1 MSFLR
6 GMRFTALFILL
17 FAMFTNVAAMAAET
31 EQKTEKRKYTPEELY
46 QMREVI
52 RHMTSENAQCMADTE
67 KLELIVYI
75 WGNKKLEAFN
85 AWYKTVPNYKSV
97 LQILATTYDQ
107 DRVYRDFLD
116 KSVEVEKRFNYNL
129 KQAVTGCIGDQY
141 WDGEGDSPYL
151 ETFKE
156 EIALFEEALKEERRL
171 FLRMVNHVYPDLD
184 LSEFQPE

>member
-1 MSFLR
+1 MSYLK
-6 GMRFTALFILL
+6 GKRFVALFLL
-17 FAMFTNVAAMAAET
+17 LCALFTNVAMAAEAGKS
-31 EQKTEKRKYTPEELY
+31 EEKRKYTPEELY
-46 QMREVI
+46 EMREII
-52 RHMTSENAQCMADTE
+52 RHMTAENAQCMADTE
-67 KLELIVYI
+67 KLELIVYV

-116 KSVEVEKRFNYNL
+116 KSVEVEKRFSYNL
-129 KQAVTGCIGDQY
+129 KQAVTGCFADQY
-141 WDGEGDSPYL
+141 WDGEGDSPFL